1 MADDRNRYTSAE
13 IKAGLLVLTSM
24 ILFLLFFAAIR
35 GIHPTQPRAVYH
47 AYFTDIGGL
56 NLGAPV
62 RFGGYK
68 VGRVNAIAIDK
79 EQPSRIRVDFELPP
93 DVPVND
99 ASRAFVGQVSLT
111 SEKHLEITT
120 GDVDA
125 PKVSPGSEIPTQR
138 KDLFGLAGEVGGK
151 VGDVLDRVK
160 ELLEKEGKD
169 RETEKPVT
177 VPGVLENIDGAVS
190 DLRDV
195 MQENRGDIKEVLARL
210 PEIEDT
216 AKKLIQQL
224 QDVVHENR
232 EDLRATVSD
241 ARATAASA
249 REAMTKIEGIA
260 GDAAKVAA
268 RLEGMADDLQTI
280 LTNASEAS
288 ADMRD
293 ILQENKPRI
302 EDIIAELR
310 EAARYARGFAH
321 EIMEQPQSLI
331 RGVKPQGR
339 ESR

>member
-1 MADDRNRYTSAE
+1 MADNKSRYTSAE
-13 IKAGLLVLTSM
+13 IKAGFLVLAS
-24 ILFLLFFAAIR
+24 IVLFLLFFAAVR
-35 GIHPTQPRAVYH
+35 GIRPTQQRAVYH

-68 VGRVNAIAIDK
+68 VGRVSAIAIDR
-79 EQPSRIRVDFELPP
+79 EQPSRIRVDFEVPP
-93 DVPVND
+93 DVPVNEE
-99 ASRAFVGQVSLT
+99 SRAFVGQVSLT

-125 PKVSPGSEIPTQR
+125 PKLSPGSEIPSQR

-160 ELLEKEGKD
+160 ELLEKDDNGQ
-169 RETEKPVT
+169 ETERPVS
-177 VPGVLENIDGAVS
+177 VPRVLENIDGAVS

-210 PEIEDT
+210 PEVEDT
-216 AKKLIQQL
+216 AKKLIQQM
-224 QDVVHENR
+224 QDVVQENR
-232 EDLRATVSD
+232 EDLRATVAD
-241 ARATAASA
+241 ARATATSA
-249 REAMTKIEGIA
+249 REAVAKIDGIA

-280 LTNASEAS
+280 LKNASGAS
-288 ADMRD
+288 ADMRE
-293 ILQENKPRI
+293 ILQENRPRI
-302 EDIIAELR
+302 EDIITELR
-310 EAARYARGFAH
+310 EAARYARGFAR
-321 EIMEQPQSLI
+321 EIMEQPQSII